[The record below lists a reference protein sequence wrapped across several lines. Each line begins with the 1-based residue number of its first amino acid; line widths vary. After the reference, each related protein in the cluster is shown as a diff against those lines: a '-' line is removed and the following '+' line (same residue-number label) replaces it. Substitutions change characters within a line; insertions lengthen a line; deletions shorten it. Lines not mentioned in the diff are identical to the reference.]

1 MQLLYLEVFVCSRST
16 HIVNDGYLDIFGS
29 FSRPEQYHS
38 FATLEVLSMESRF
51 VNCSVFNLQKYC
63 YKKNY
68 FFSHIYS
75 LQKYYFQK
83 YEILLFEA

>member
-16 HIVNDGYLDIFGS
+16 HVVNDGYLDIFGS
-29 FSRPEQYHS
+29 FSRPEQNHA

-63 YKKNY
+63 YKKNVLAI
-68 FFSHIYS
+68 FSHN
-75 LQKYYFQK
+75 LFVAK
-83 YEILLFEA
+83 ILFSKI